1 MTYGGHSPQVV
12 PYGQPQH
19 GYNEPPP
26 LQPPYA
32 QQRQQVPTQTIPG
45 PGLKFAHLA
54 HLPFFVLSDAKAAAL
69 VQHNAQQA
77 ALFREYCLGQ
87 MNPEP
92 NLSATDRATM
102 LALKVTTGADFVSM
116 DKMANN
122 VFKFSL
128 AVNKLD
134 ELSAR
139 ETDILTLTRW
149 TMLPVEPGQGP
160 LVVDVLEH
168 FSTMMK
174 WIGANI
180 VVKANRPVELRVK
193 GKYVA
198 NLNKIKTLQTGW
210 TKSFN
215 KKPVDAVALVVD
227 GKDVPLE
234 LVMRVQRAVTSQKQ
248 TPIYT
253 RFWKEWLVPG

>member
-1 MTYGGHSPQVV
+1 
-12 PYGQPQH
+12 
-19 GYNEPPP
+19 
-26 LQPPYA
+26 
-32 QQRQQVPTQTIPG
+32 
-45 PGLKFAHLA
+45 
-54 HLPFFVLSDAKAAAL
+54 
-69 VQHNAQQA
+69 
-77 ALFREYCLGQ
+77 

-92 NLSATDRATM
+92 SLSATDRATM

-116 DKMANN
+116 DKMVNN

-139 ETDILTLTRW
+139 ETEILTLARW

-198 NLNKIKTLQTGW
+198 NLNKINTLQTGW

-227 GKDVPLE
+227 GRDVPLE
-234 LVMRVQRAVTSQKQ
+234 LVMRVQRAVTSQEQ